1 MRQNTFHLHCP
12 QVLAFESSVEKVEGK
27 PRVVP
32 RKPLQTSSSNTH
44 EVVPYVALH
53 FSGRSYKKFLNK
65 TLLPPVS
72 YRYFE
77 EESKIVEKRMRERFE
92 KFAGLGMSIRK

>member
-1 MRQNTFHLHCP
+1 MY
-12 QVLAFESSVEKVEGK
+12 ESSVEKMEGK
-27 PRVVP
+27 PREVP
-32 RKPLQTSSSNTH
+32 PKPLQTSSSNTH
-44 EVVPYVALH
+44 EVVPYVTLH
-53 FSGRSYKKFLNK
+53 FSESSYTKLLNN